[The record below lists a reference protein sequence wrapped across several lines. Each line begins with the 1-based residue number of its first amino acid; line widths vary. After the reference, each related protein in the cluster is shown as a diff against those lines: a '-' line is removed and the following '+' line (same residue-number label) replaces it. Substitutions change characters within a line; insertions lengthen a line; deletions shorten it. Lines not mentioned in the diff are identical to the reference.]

1 MSRTVQKVRV
11 PGSTALPIHHVRL
24 EGGAHVAQRRCST
37 TILARNGMAAPQP
50 VGFEECKPYA

>member
-1 MSRTVQKVRV
+1 M